1 MVDIIAAILLIVCVA
16 FLGVMATVG
25 LTSFEEANAMLDCI
39 YSENT
44 ITTCEDALGYTHS
57 FKE

>member
-1 MVDIIAAILLIVCVA
+1 MENIIIAVLLIACVT
-16 FLGVMATVG
+16 LLSVMANVG

>member
-1 MVDIIAAILLIVCVA
+1 MEDIIAAILSIICVT
-16 FLGVMATVG
+16 FLGAMAIIG